1 MPDYAVPE
9 EGDTVRCESIKV
21 MIYLDKYMDARLLV
35 LSYTGDLPTQ
45 LPVIRADESDLMYN
59 LWGLPVE
66 RASGLIIRNG
76 KKILVK

>member
-1 MPDYAVPE
+1 
-9 EGDTVRCESIKV
+9 
-21 MIYLDKYMDARLLV
+21 MDAHLLV
-35 LSYTGDLPTQ
+35 LDYTGDLPTQ

-66 RASGLIIRNG
+66 RASGIIIRNG